1 MLFIIN
7 LLSNK
12 IVHFHIIHMQGQ
24 TLELLQNTSFDIICN
39 ETAVAYFKVI
49 STNLQGESEET
60 LEILNVSIPS

>member
-12 IVHFHIIHMQGQ
+12 AVHFHIIHMQGQ

-39 ETAVAYFKVI
+39 ETAVACFTVL

-60 LEILNVSIPS
+60 L

>member
-12 IVHFHIIHMQGQ
+12 AVHFHIIHMQGQ

-39 ETAVAYFKVI
+39 ETAVACFKYYQRICKERVRKR
-49 STNLQGESEET
+49 SE
-60 LEILNVSIPS
+60 IVNVSIPS